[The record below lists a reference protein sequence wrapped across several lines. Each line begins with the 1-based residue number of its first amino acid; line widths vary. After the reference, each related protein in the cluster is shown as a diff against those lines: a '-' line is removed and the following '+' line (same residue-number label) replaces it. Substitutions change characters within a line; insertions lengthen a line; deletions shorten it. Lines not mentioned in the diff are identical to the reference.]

1 MRELPKNITEELDK
15 AFDLISDARV
25 SDDNYDN
32 GCDAIERIV
41 ARYLNYKYY
50 GQGGDERC
58 IAAIRRVA
66 KTWAKVWEKW
76 RLQTTSLKQPFMKTS
91 ASQIYSSSKT
101 TIQ

>member
-1 MRELPKNITEELDK
+1 MRELPKNITEELYK
-15 AFDLISDARV
+15 ALDLISDASV

-41 ARYLNYKYY
+41 ERYLNYKYY

-66 KTWAKVWEKW
+66 KKWAKVWEKW
-76 RLQTTSLKQPFMKTS
+76 RLQYGISKSL
-91 ASQIYSSSKT
+91 
-101 TIQ
+101 

>member
-1 MRELPKNITEELDK
+1 MRELPNNIIEELEK
-15 AFDLISDARV
+15 ALNLISDARV

-41 ARYLNYKYY
+41 ARYLNCSNIYY

-66 KTWAKVWEKW
+66 KTWAKW
-76 RLQTTSLKQPFMKTS
+76 
-91 ASQIYSSSKT
+91 
-101 TIQ
+101 